1 MLNVRVSASTAQRA
15 SVAGPRPLSGCRG
28 RSRTA
33 LTSCHPQ
40 RTLNLQR
47 QTNDNC
53 PLRRSPADCYIV
65 RIRHPRLGSVV
76 PVQTGTSHPLPLS
89 GCRGRSRTALT
100 SCHPQR
106 TLNPQSQTNDN
117 CPLRHSP
124 ADCYIVRIRHPRV
137 GSVVP
142 VQTGTSHPLPLSGC
156 RGRSRTALTSC
167 HPQCTLNPQRQI
179 NDNCLLRHSPAGCYI
194 VHIRRCGE
202 SHRRSREV
210 GNLASPAPAPA
221 STIGNATKC
230 N

>member
-1 MLNVRVSASTAQRA
+1 MLNVRVSAPTAQRA
-15 SVAGPRPLSGCRG
+15 SVAGPG
-28 RSRTA
+28 
-33 LTSCHPQ
+33 
-40 RTLNLQR
+40 
-47 QTNDNC
+47 
-53 PLRRSPADCYIV
+53 
-65 RIRHPRLGSVV
+65 
-76 PVQTGTSHPLPLS
+76 PLS

-106 TLNPQSQTNDN
+106 TLNPQSQINDN

-167 HPQCTLNPQRQI
+167 HPQRTLNPQSQI
-179 NDNCLLRHSPAGCYI
+179 NDNCPLRHSPAGCYI

-202 SHRRSREV
+202 SHRRSCEV
-210 GNLASPAPAPA
+210 GNLASPAPIAG
-221 STIGNATKC
+221 IDDRECNEMQLNATELKVFTTPGHS
-230 N
+230 